1 LNPQDRDARPPAH
14 DLSAPVSVIIP
25 CYRCAD
31 TVGRAVASVVSQTRR
46 PRELVLV
53 DDASPDGGATLAALY
68 ALARAHGGALSVR
81 VIRREVNGGPGAAR
95 NSAWVVASQ
104 PYLAFLDADDAW
116 HPRKIELQYAFMQAR
131 PEATLSAHPT
141 LLLRPGHP
149 WPPLPSHARPR
160 SVGAL
165 RLLLRN
171 CLPTRTVMLR
181 RDAGGRFE
189 EGKRHSEDY
198 LLWLRLVLR
207 GASAWRLGLP
217 LACSFKGDAG
227 AGGLS
232 GSLWRMQR
240 GELDTYAR
248 LRREGLLPGWLRGAL
263 VCVSLAKFAVRS
275 VRVTLAR
282 LFASGGDTRSCA

>member
-1 LNPQDRDARPPAH
+1 
-14 DLSAPVSVIIP
+14 VIIP

-31 TVGRAVASVVSQTRR
+31 TVGRAVASVVSQTQR

-53 DDASPDGGATLAALY
+53 DDASSDGGATLAALE
-68 ALARAHGGALSVR
+68 ALAREHGEAVP
-81 VIRREVNGGPGAAR
+81 VTVVRREVNGGPSAAR
-95 NSAWVVASQ
+95 NSAWAIASQ

-131 PEATLSAHPT
+131 PQATLSAHAT
-141 LLLRPGHP
+141 LLRRPGQP
-149 WPPLPSHARPR
+149 WPPLPADARPR
-160 SVGAL
+160 RVGAL

-189 EGKRHSEDY
+189 EDKRHSEDY

-207 GASAWRLGLP
+207 GACAWRLELP

-232 GSLWRMQR
+232 GSLWRMQS

-248 LRREGLLPGWLRGAL
+248 LQRDGLLPAWLRAAL

-275 VRVTLAR
+275 ARVTLAR
-282 LFASGGDTRSCA
+282 RFASGADTRPST